1 MVEITLGEIW
11 KQVFP
16 FLFLPRGSRLLTQI
30 FMIRL
35 ILFEG
40 AFYLTDNEIEK

>member
-1 MVEITLGEIW
+1 MVEITLREIW

-35 ILFEG
+35 ILFG
-40 AFYLTDNEIEK
+40 AFYLTANEVKK

>member
-1 MVEITLGEIW
+1 MVEITLREIW
-11 KQVFP
+11 EKVFP

-40 AFYLTDNEIEK
+40 ALTLYQ